1 MVLDVKRII
10 NTPGGRI
17 GFDFAADYSDVDFG
31 GVCPAVAPVLVVGEV
46 CNIAGML
53 QLRMKLDTMFRAVCD
68 RCGDVFDEPFALE
81 VSYPLAEELE
91 NDENDDILLLEEGK
105 LNLEELSRE
114 VFILNMP
121 SKMLCSEDCK
131 GLCSGCGANL
141 NRESCRC
148 KKEIDPRMAKLAS
161 LLKNE

>member
-53 QLRMKLDTMFRAVCD
+53 QLRMKLD
-68 RCGDVFDEPFALE
+68 VFDEPFALE
-81 VSYPLAEELE
+81 VSYLLAEELE